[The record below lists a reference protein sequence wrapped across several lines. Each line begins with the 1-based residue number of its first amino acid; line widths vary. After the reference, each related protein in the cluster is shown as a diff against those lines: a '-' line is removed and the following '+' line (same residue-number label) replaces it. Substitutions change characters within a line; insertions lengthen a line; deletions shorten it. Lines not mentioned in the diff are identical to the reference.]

1 MPVDKQHILDEI
13 RRTAAA
19 NGGVPLGWRRFSAET
34 GFEPATWEGR
44 IWARW
49 GDAVKEAGFAPNKFT
64 ECYGDT
70 ELLTILAGFI
80 RELGHFPVPNELRM
94 KNRKGDGF
102 PNAKTFQRAGSRQEI
117 LSKMVTL
124 LKPRKEWADVVA
136 ICEPLIKTPSDDRPA
151 SSDTSVREGYVY
163 LIQSG
168 RRYKIGATNDL
179 ATRSQAIAVQM
190 PDPTNTVHVIRTDD
204 PFGIEAYWHKRFAD
218 KRTNGEWFELDRA
231 DVAAFKR
238 RKMM

>member
-1 MPVDKQHILDEI
+1 MDKQHILDEI
-13 RRTAAA
+13 RRTAAE
-19 NGGVPLGWRRFSAET
+19 NGGPPLGWRRFSTVT
-34 GFEPATWEGR
+34 GIEPSVWEGK

-49 GDAVKEAGFAPNKFT
+49 GDAVKDAGFAPNQFT
-64 ECYGDT
+64 EGYGDS

-94 KNRKGDGF
+94 KNRRGEGF
-102 PNAKTFQRAGSRQEI
+102 PNARTFQRIGSKQEI
-117 LSKMVTL
+117 LSKIVAL
-124 LKPRKEWADVVA
+124 LKPKREWADVVG
-136 ICEPLIKTPSDDRPA
+136 ICEPLIEPGVSYTAPGA
-151 SSDTSVREGYVY
+151 ESSSKEGYVY

-218 KRTNGEWFELDRA
+218 NRTNGEWFELNRTQ
-231 DVAAFKR
+231 VAAFKR
-238 RKMM
+238 RRTM